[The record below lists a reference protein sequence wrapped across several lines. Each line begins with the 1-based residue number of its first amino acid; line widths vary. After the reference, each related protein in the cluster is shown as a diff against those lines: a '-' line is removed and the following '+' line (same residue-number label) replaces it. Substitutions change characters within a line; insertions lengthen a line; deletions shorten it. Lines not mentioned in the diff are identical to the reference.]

1 MDRQEIMNKFYTT
14 ECNEDERFLSNHGR
28 IEYYTTLKYINDYI
42 EENDK
47 ILEVG
52 AGTGRYSLYFADKG
66 YDVTSIE
73 YVKHNLDILKSKIK
87 PGMNIKAELGDAI
100 DLSRF
105 PDNTFDKTLVFGPLY
120 HLFTKEDIDKA
131 ISEAIRVTKSKG
143 LIYLAYLTDDSIM
156 LSYVLKKGHILDEKK
171 AYTDDFRIVIEPE
184 EFFRSFYVDEF
195 KEMMDKY
202 DVDYITQVSTDG
214 ISHQMKDYIDN
225 LSEEEFDI
233 WMQYHLKN
241 CERHDL
247 QGYSNHMLYLGRKR

>member
-1 MDRQEIMNKFYTT
+1 MNRQEIMNKFYTT

-171 AYTDDFRIVIEPE
+171 AYTEDFRMTIDPE

-202 DVDYITQVSTDG
+202 DVDYIKQVATDG
-214 ISHQMKDYIDN
+214 MSHQMKDYIDN
-225 LSEEEFDI
+225 LSEEEFDV
-233 WMQYHLKN
+233 WMKYHLKT

-247 QGYSNHMLYLGRKR
+247 QGYSNHMLYFGRKR